1 MKVIKRILVAGFA
14 LLMSASAFAGGFRIG
29 PRVGIDVNS
38 LRFNETLI
46 NSDNRAGFTG
56 GVQVEFTVPVINLGF
71 DASVMYTRRNADAP
85 ISVAQTDGTVYK
97 GRDYINIP
105 INFKYKL
112 GLPAIGKIITPYV
125 FTGPDF
131 AFLASKRAASDAWN
145 QKKVDIAWNVGLGV
159 ELISHLQIGASYGF
173 GITKA
178 VETVS
183 SFQGQE
189 ISGRNNYWTVT
200 AAWLF

>member
-1 MKVIKRILVAGFA
+1 MNFFKRVLVAA
-14 LLMSASAFAGGFRIG
+14 IAIAATATVASAQFRIG

-38 LRFNETLI
+38 LRFNESLL

-56 GVQVEFTVPVINLGF
+56 GIQAEFTIPVVNLAF
-71 DASVMYTRRNADAP
+71 DASVMYTRRNADAAV
-85 ISVAQTDGTVYK
+85 STTDENGVVYK
-97 GRDYINIP
+97 NRDYINIP
-105 INFKYKL
+105 INFKYKI
-112 GLPAIGKIITPYV
+112 GLPVVGSVFTPYI

-145 QKKVDIAWNVGLGV
+145 QKKVDVAWNVGLGFQFF
-159 ELISHLQIGASYGF
+159 SHLQIGASYGF
-173 GITKA
+173 GITKI

-183 SFQGQE
+183 PINGQKLD
-189 ISGRNNYWTVT
+189 GKNNYWTVT